1 MPSPRRT
8 SSRSPPKRAAL
19 HERSDSHNNERTLRL
34 VGEPQ
39 APHYGKAPYPTKPQH
54 ILSPNMYSGQG
65 SAEGAESD
73 VSSETKSVIEDSP
86 IVASS
91 QNRIDH
97 PNRDQNENA
106 PTTTRSSTNASF
118 YTPRLLAPGMDTS
131 TSFLDDRP
139 SNDSG
144 RVSSDDIVQL
154 PSVPP
159 KAESSRPPST
169 SYQYDTSSRQP
180 VAAKESD
187 SSLSST
193 NSTGT
198 VIVKKHRHGGKRA
211 SYSAFPPLARPSS
224 SKSNLSLFT
233 PQKNARRDSDEQSS
247 PVSPMSPESPEF
259 AVPRERRI
267 SSVPVQPNLHAA
279 SASALNLQYPVIR
292 PPSASA
298 SWAEPPT
305 SSHSRPPRVPERN
318 PDRWNPHLSTV
329 QSVHSEGTGS
339 SSEGRRSKNLGPPDS
354 TRQSKSST
362 NGGIAGGGSDLPA
375 LPSPLG
381 ESSHTPPLPSPPPVH
396 RRDFTGSTIRVVN
409 ESQDRAMN
417 LPPTIPGSR
426 GSEYLG
432 YSQREHRN
440 SVVTRPSS
448 RASFFRDSIPA
459 WAK

>member
-1 MPSPRRT
+1 M
-8 SSRSPPKRAAL
+8 
-19 HERSDSHNNERTLRL
+19 
-34 VGEPQ
+34 GEPQ

-73 VSSETKSVIEDSP
+73 VSSETRSVIEDAP
-86 IVASS
+86 IVATS
-91 QNRIDH
+91 QNRIDR
-97 PNRDQNENA
+97 PDVEQNENA

-118 YTPRLLAPGMDTS
+118 YTPQPLTPGMDTS

-144 RVSSDDIVQL
+144 RVSDDIVQL

-159 KAESSRPPST
+159 RAESSRPQST
-169 SYQYDTSSRQP
+169 SNPYDPSSRQP
-180 VAAKESD
+180 VANKESD

-198 VIVKKHRHGGKRA
+198 VIIKKHRHGGRRA

-224 SKSNLSLFT
+224 SKSNLSLST
-233 PQKNARRDSDEQSS
+233 PQKAALKDPDEQSS

-259 AVPRERRI
+259 AAPRERRI
-267 SSVPVQPNLHAA
+267 SSVPTYPNLQATSG
-279 SASALNLQYPVIR
+279 SAPNLQYPVIR

-354 TRQSKSST
+354 TRQSKSSAT
-362 NGGIAGGGSDLPA
+362 GGNAGESSDLHA

-409 ESQDRAMN
+409 EREDRAMD
-417 LPPTIPGSR
+417 LPATIPGSR

-432 YSQREHRN
+432 ASRLEHRY

>member
-19 HERSDSHNNERTLRL
+19 HERSESHNNERTLRL

-86 IVASS
+86 IVATSH
-91 QNRIDH
+91 NRIDR
-97 PNRDQNENA
+97 PGVEQNENA

-118 YTPRLLAPGMDTS
+118 YTPQTLAPGMDTT

-144 RVSSDDIVQL
+144 RVSDDIVQL
-154 PSVPP
+154 PSVPSR
-159 KAESSRPPST
+159 AETSRPPST
-169 SYQYDTSSRQP
+169 SYPYDTSSRQP
-180 VAAKESD
+180 VATKESD

-198 VIVKKHRHGGKRA
+198 VIVKKHRHGGRRA
-211 SYSAFPPLARPSS
+211 SYSAFPPLARPPS
-224 SKSNLSLFT
+224 SKSNLSLST
-233 PQKNARRDSDEQSS
+233 PQKAAPKDPDEQSS
-247 PVSPMSPESPEF
+247 PVSPMSPESPVF
-259 AVPRERRI
+259 TAPTERRI
-267 SSVPVQPNLHAA
+267 SSVPTYPNLQAA
-279 SASALNLQYPVIR
+279 SGSPLNLQYPVIR

-339 SSEGRRSKNLGPPDS
+339 SSEGRNSKNMWPPDT
-354 TRQSKSST
+354 TRQSKSSS
-362 NGGIAGGGSDLPA
+362 NGANAQESSELPA

-381 ESSHTPPLPSPPPVH
+381 ESANTPPLPSPPPVH

-409 ESQDRAMN
+409 ESKDRAMD

-432 YSQREHRN
+432 FSQREHRN

>member
-8 SSRSPPKRAAL
+8 ESRSPPQRPAL
-19 HERSDSHNNERTLRL
+19 HERSDSHNNERSLRL

-54 ILSPNMYSGQG
+54 ILSPNMYTGQG

-73 VSSETKSVIEDSP
+73 VSSETKSVLDDSP
-86 IVASS
+86 NVATSKD
-91 QNRIDH
+91 RIQRPDVEH
-97 PNRDQNENA
+97 IDNA
-106 PTTTRSSTNASF
+106 PTTTPSSTNASF
-118 YTPRLLAPGMDTS
+118 YTLRTLTPGMDTS

-139 SNDSG
+139 SYETG
-144 RVSSDDIVQL
+144 RASDDIVQL
-154 PSVPP
+154 PSVPAR
-159 KAESSRPPST
+159 AERSRPPSA
-169 SYQYDTSSRQP
+169 SNPYDISQRQP
-180 VAAKESD
+180 VVSKESD

-211 SYSAFPPLARPSS
+211 SYSAFPPLAHPPSS
-224 SKSNLSLFT
+224 RSNLSLAT
-233 PQKNARRDSDEQSS
+233 PQKALVKESDGRSS
-247 PVSPMSPESPEF
+247 PVSPISPDSPEF
-259 AVPRERRI
+259 SAPHERRI
-267 SSVPVQPNLHAA
+267 SSVPMYSNLQTA
-279 SASALNLQYPVIR
+279 SLNSLNLQYPIIR

-298 SWAEPPT
+298 SWAETPT
-305 SSHSRPPRVPERN
+305 AVPSRTPRVPERN

-329 QSVHSEGTGS
+329 QSVRSEGTGS
-339 SSEGRRSKNLGPPDS
+339 SSEGRASRNMWLPDS
-354 TRQSKSST
+354 SRQSKSSS
-362 NGGIAGGGSDLPA
+362 NIANAQASSDIPP

-381 ESSHTPPLPSPPPVH
+381 ENLHTPSLPSLPLAH

-409 ESQDRAMN
+409 EGEDRAMD

-432 YSQREHRN
+432 ASQREYGD
-440 SVVTRPSS
+440 SAVTRPSS

>member
-8 SSRSPPKRAAL
+8 ASRSPPKRAAL
-19 HERSDSHNNERTLRL
+19 HERSDSHNNERSLRL

-73 VSSETKSVIEDSP
+73 VSSETDSVIEDSP
-86 IVASS
+86 TVATS
-91 QNRIDH
+91 QNRIERPDVVQTG
-97 PNRDQNENA
+97 DA
-106 PTTTRSSTNASF
+106 PTTTPFSANAPF
-118 YTPRLLAPGMDTS
+118 YPFRALIPGMDTS

-144 RVSSDDIVQL
+144 RASDDIVQL
-154 PSVPP
+154 PSVPSR
-159 KAESSRPPST
+159 AETSRPQST
-169 SYQYDTSSRQP
+169 SNPYATSSRQP

-187 SSLSST
+187 SSLSSI

-211 SYSAFPPLARPSS
+211 SYSAFPPVARPSS
-224 SKSNLSLFT
+224 SKSNLSVSP
-233 PQKNARRDSDEQSS
+233 PQKAPVKDSDGLSS

-259 AVPRERRI
+259 AAPTERRI
-267 SSVPVQPNLHAA
+267 SSVPAYPDLQRA
-279 SASALNLQYPVIR
+279 SRTSLNLQYPVIR

-305 SSHSRPPRVPERN
+305 SSHSRAPRVPEKH

-329 QSVHSEGTGS
+329 QSVRSEGTGS
-339 SSEGRRSKNLGPPDS
+339 SSEGRASRNMRSPDS
-354 TRQSKSST
+354 TRQSKASSDGA
-362 NGGIAGGGSDLPA
+362 NAQRNSDLPA

-381 ESSHTPPLPSPPPVH
+381 GNAPTPPLPSPPPVH
-396 RRDFTGSTIRVVN
+396 RRDFTSSTIRVVT
-409 ESQDRAMN
+409 ESQDRAMD
-417 LPPTIPGSR
+417 LPATIPGSR
-426 GSEYLG
+426 GSEYFG
-432 YSQREHRN
+432 STQREHRN